1 MYTKLGTVIV
11 AAIFAA
17 SCTGDAETD
26 RATIEAAAETG
37 ENVMSEMSG
46 PPPVTGETTTTASGL
61 QLIAIEDGS
70 GAMPQRGQ
78 VVQVHYTGYLTDGT
92 KFDSS
97 VDRGQPFEFPLGMG
111 RVIRGWDEGLALMRV
126 GDKRR
131 LIIPPELGYGDRG
144 AGRHPA
150 GRHPRLRRGTAGG
163 PELGR
168 KSDCELPSL
177 VEV

>member
-1 MYTKLGTVIV
+1 MYNRLGAVIV

-17 SCTGDAETD
+17 GCAGEAETD
-26 RATIEAAAETG
+26 AASMAGEEAAAESEESG
-37 ENVMSEMSG
+37 MSETSG
-46 PPPVTGETTTTASGL
+46 PPPVTGDTTTTASGL
-61 QLIAIEDGS
+61 QLIAITNGS
-70 GAMPQRGQ
+70 GAMAQQGQ

-97 VDRGQPFEFPLGMG
+97 LDRGQPFEFPLGMG

-144 AGRHPA
+144 AGDVIPPGA
-150 GRHPRLRRGTAGG
+150 TLVFDV
-163 PELGR
+163 ELLEIG
-168 KSDCELPSL
+168 S
-177 VEV
+177 

>member
-1 MYTKLGTVIV
+1 MHKRLSTVIV
-11 AAIFAA
+11 AAVFAA
-17 SCTGDAETD
+17 SCTGDAETETASMAGED
-26 RATIEAAAETG
+26 AASES
-37 ENVMSEMSG
+37 EESVMSETSG
-46 PPPVTGETTTTASGL
+46 PPPVTGDTTTTASGL

-70 GAMPQRGQ
+70 GAMAQQGQ
-78 VVQVHYTGYLTDGT
+78 TVQVHYTGYLTDGT

-144 AGRHPA
+144 AGSVIPPGA
-150 GRHPRLRRGTAGG
+150 TLIFDV
-163 PELGR
+163 ELVGIR
-168 KSDCELPSL
+168 
-177 VEV
+177 